1 MWLTNVGNRE
11 IVIGF
16 HDFKCVQELNSK
28 VHKKGLM
35 VGYIIGF
42 YEGETSMEGYID
54 YTVDTHSTIC
64 FVNHKIDD
72 HFIDFSSEVINHHFR
87 CGRSFPSTEANIFNY
102 FKYLGN
108 SFKYNIIT

>member
-1 MWLTNVGNRE
+1 MFFSLLILTSTYKTRNYTVK
-11 IVIGF
+11 F
-16 HDFKCVQELNSK
+16 W
-28 VHKKGLM
+28 KGLM

-64 FVNHKIDD
+64 FVNHKIND
-72 HFIDFSSEVINHHFR
+72 HFIDFSSEVINHHFG

-102 FKYLGN
+102 VKYLVN